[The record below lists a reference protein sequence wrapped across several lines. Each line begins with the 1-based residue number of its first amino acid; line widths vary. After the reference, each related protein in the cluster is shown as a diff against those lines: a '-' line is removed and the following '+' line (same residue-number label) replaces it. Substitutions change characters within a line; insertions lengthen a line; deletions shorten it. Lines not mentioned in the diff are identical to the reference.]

1 MELEKTVKET
11 GADAVF
17 DYKTSTAEQ
26 VTEALKV
33 LDETKGN
40 LHYVLDAAAAGVEF
54 ARMLFKELPEVPKH
68 FATTNDWYVRFTL
81 PLSDSVLIHLT
92 GVESRTLRVGS
103 RIVFNL
109 ELSDGITQTRRTM
122 H

>member
-54 ARMLFKELPEVPKH
+54 ARMLFKELPEVPKY

-92 GVESRTLRVGS
+92 GVASRTLKVES

-122 H
+122 R

>member
-40 LHYVLDAAAAGVEF
+40 LHYILDAAAAGVEF
-54 ARMLFKELPEVPKH
+54 ARMLFKELPEVPKY
-68 FATTNDWYVRFTL
+68 FTTTNDWYVKFAL
-81 PLSDSVLIHLT
+81 PLSDSVLIHHT
-92 GVESRTLRVGS
+92 GVASRTLRVES

-109 ELSDGITQTRRTM
+109 ELSDGITPTRPTM
-122 H
+122 R